1 MKSISKLAG
10 LMAALIIVASGCAS
24 NEIVRK
30 EEPVVLS
37 EQKIK
42 ADTPVAATPLKSS
55 HNSKVDLAVIQSAAI
70 KESTAEAIQPI
81 PNAAELKAAL
91 ETIYFNYD
99 AYTLSNE
106 ARNALV
112 KNSNIL
118 KNDSSMKIRIEGH
131 CDERGSEEYNLA
143 LGENRAKAAMK
154 YLVTMGI
161 ADDRISTISYGKE
174 MPAVQGHDET
184 TWAKNRRDEFVITS
198 VKK

>member
-10 LMAALIIVASGCAS
+10 LMALLLIVASGCAK

-30 EEPVVLS
+30 EEPVVPS

-42 ADTPVAATPLKSS
+42 ADTPVATNPLKAS
-55 HNSKVDLAVIQSAAI
+55 HGAKEEPTVIQSAAI
-70 KESTAEAIQPI
+70 KESATETIQPI

-91 ETIYFNYD
+91 ETIYFNFD
-99 AYTLSNE
+99 AYTLSDE

-174 MPAVQGHDET
+174 KPAVQGHDET